1 MVGSGWIDG
10 LVRPLKRLRGIV
22 NQGDESVRI
31 KPSFFLPDF
40 STDVPVVWRLGSR
53 LGFWDKSLNY
63 PLEERLRPYT
73 GSSLWPLATMPVLGG
88 PVLGGPDG

>member
-1 MVGSGWIDG
+1 M
-10 LVRPLKRLRGIV
+10 LVFL
-22 NQGDESVRI
+22 SVRI

-88 PVLGGPDG
+88 PVWEVLMVEYRGYTGIS